1 MASIEKNVATSAG
14 SGLLAADVT
23 AGGGGPAEPGP
34 ATMIEALRATPRH
47 VYATTLIMF
56 AAWTF
61 VCMDVSFPGLA
72 LPAISKSLHVS
83 ISDLSYALGGFAFI
97 EFLVPLL
104 GGRLLDR
111 YGRRKMFTWS
121 LVGTGVFS
129 VLTAPVA
136 VFWQFIVVRCVTAG
150 SFGAVEPTI
159 NTHVAEEAPKRVR
172 GLFMGF
178 VQAGYPLG
186 AAIAGYI
193 ASAMLA
199 GPGWRLLFLVAFAP
213 VLVVILVMYYTKDPA
228 RYRNARAVA
237 LEQGG
242 DAARPG
248 WRHLFRNGR
257 ARQTIVG
264 SLFGFCI
271 NGGIGLV
278 LGVLTAYLVKVDH
291 ISLSSA
297 AFLFSLSNWAA
308 LAGQLFIGWLAD
320 HVPSKW
326 IMTVSPLL
334 GAAAIAALLVG
345 GLSYSLA
352 MICLVCF
359 GFFGNG
365 TFGCYP
371 RYVAESYPTEYRGT
385 GVSFVLGCSFLT
397 LSFMPIIGGFL
408 IDTADA
414 TTIPLISGIVVACA
428 SLVMLFGRN
437 IRPGRELEE
446 ELLLTRSG
454 PSAATELSGEGL

>member
-1 MASIEKNVATSAG
+1 MASIERKTEGLAKPGLPSVNLAG
-14 SGLLAADVT
+14 D
-23 AGGGGPAEPGP
+23 GGGPLRREP
-34 ATMIEALRATPRH
+34 ATIVEALRSTPPY
-47 VYATTLIMF
+47 VYVTILIMF
-56 AAWTF
+56 TAWTF
-61 VCMDVSFPGLA
+61 VSMDVSFPGLA
-72 LPAISKSLHVS
+72 LPAISTSLHVS
-83 ISDLSYALGGFAFI
+83 VSDLSYALGGFAFI

-104 GGRLLDR
+104 MGRLLDR
-111 YGRRKMFTWS
+111 YGRRKMFNWS
-121 LVGTGVFS
+121 LIGTGVFS
-129 VLTAPVA
+129 ALTAPVVA
-136 VFWQFIVVRCVTAG
+136 FWQFIVVRCVAAG
-150 SFGAVEPTI
+150 SFGATEPTI
-159 NTHVAEEAPKRVR
+159 NTHVAEEAPKQVR

-193 ASAMLA
+193 ASALLA
-199 GPGWRLLFLVAFAP
+199 GPGWRPLFLVAFAP
-213 VLVVILVMYYTKDPA
+213 VLVVIAVTYFTRDPSRFRA
-228 RYRNARAVA
+228 ARALA

-248 WRHLFRNGR
+248 WRHLFRGGR

-334 GAAAIAALLVG
+334 AAAAIASLLVS

-385 GVSFVLGCSFLT
+385 GLSFVLGCSFLT

-408 IDTADA
+408 IDTTHA
-414 TTIPLISGIVVACA
+414 TTIPLISGIVVAFA
-428 SLVMLFGRN
+428 SVAMLFGRN
-437 IRPGRELEE
+437 IRPQRDLEE
-446 ELLLTRSG
+446 ELL
-454 PSAATELSGEGL
+454 AAGGGAKGLS